1 MLATRPVVRFP
12 GECDATLLWTDWCKF
27 REMRR
32 HLRTAID
39 VINRPAVGDER
50 RHRSYQVGPEADRG
64 R

>member
-1 MLATRPVVRFP
+1 
-12 GECDATLLWTDWCKF
+12 
-27 REMRR
+27 MRR